1 MQFLLFFAIGY
12 FVLYAV
18 VWLHEIGHSVFDYR
32 FGAKDNWLRVQVKP
46 YIFFSTPGP
55 VDIEVW
61 KKWTDAQ
68 HVLDAYG
75 GILFNL
81 LFAAL
86 AGVVLWCVPVGN
98 LYLSLALWLFLTL
111 HIAEIVSYLFIGSL
125 YLVSDMQVVHQHMP
139 RLRIPNIVAGLAA
152 AALYIRLLFT
162 VPKEFQLFVVIWN
175 GVTVLSMCLGRI
187 IFSIRA
193 ERRKK

>member
-1 MQFLLFFAIGY
+1 LQRKIHIGGDVEARY
-12 FVLYAV
+12 KEK
-18 VWLHEIGHSVFDYR
+18 H
-32 FGAKDNWLRVQVKP
+32 LRVQVKP

-61 KKWTDAQ
+61 KKW
-68 HVLDAYG
+68 
-75 GILFNL
+75 
-81 LFAAL
+81 
-86 AGVVLWCVPVGN
+86 
-98 LYLSLALWLFLTL
+98 
-111 HIAEIVSYLFIGSL
+111 IVSYLFIGSL
-125 YLVSDMQVVHQHMP
+125 YLVSDMQIVHQHMP